1 MASVE
6 VANLKTYTDIFSR
19 QHLNVS
25 GVVGLSGKNER
36 NDVML
41 IKALL
46 FLNEQNKEVSDAKYW
61 GSSRIDLIDLP
72 KINGILDIETMQA
85 IWAFQR
91 RNASSLLST
100 DGKIHPASYKNRV
113 IKNSFGEKLMSITL
127 LNKQAYHAPIY
138 LGVDSLEQAVKKI
151 APSII
156 FT

>member
-6 VANLKTYTDIFSR
+6 IANLKTYSDIFTP

-25 GVVGLSGKNER
+25 GIVGLREENER

-46 FLNEQNKEVSDAKYW
+46 FLNEQNKDVSDAKYW

-72 KINGILDIETMQA
+72 EINGILDIETMQA
-85 IWAFQR
+85 IWGFQR

-100 DGKIHPASYKNRV
+100 DGKIHPASYKNRL
-113 IKNSFGEKLMSITL
+113 IKNSFGAKLMSITL

-138 LGVDSLEQAVKKI
+138 LGVDNLEQAVRKI
-151 APSII
+151 APTIR